1 LKENNSIFR
10 QRSSNTEAFVKQLKD
25 KRVLITGGARGIG
38 FAIAQAFAREG
49 AHILLTDI
57 DAAVMGKSAEALRSG
72 YAVQADAYEL
82 DVSKCEAITRV
93 FGEIGERFGT
103 LDVLINNAGIQI
115 RDASITF
122 SEENWDKL
130 MDINLKGSFFC
141 AQAAARLMKNGGAI
155 VNISSGTATR
165 TLPGR
170 APYVISKAAIGG
182 MTAVLAAEWAGLH
195 IRVNAVAP
203 GWIRTQ
209 LLEDGFRLGVVSE
222 KQIYAAVPFK
232 RLASVDEIA
241 DAVLYLGSAE
251 AGYVT
256 GQTLYVDGG
265 WSALGLPDIAPD

>member
-1 LKENNSIFR
+1 M
-10 QRSSNTEAFVKQLKD
+10 KQLKD

>member
-1 LKENNSIFR
+1 
-10 QRSSNTEAFVKQLKD
+10 VKQLKG

-38 FAIAQAFAREG
+38 LAIAQGFAREG

-57 DAAVMGKSAEALRSG
+57 DAASVRESAQALRSG
-72 YAVQADAYEL
+72 YGVQADAYVL
-82 DVSKCEAITRV
+82 DVSSCESISCV
-93 FGEIGERFGT
+93 FGEVGERFGT
-103 LDVLINNAGIQI
+103 LDVLVNNAGIQI
-115 RDASITF
+115 RDASVSF
-122 SEENWDKL
+122 SEANWDKL
-130 MDINLKGSFFC
+130 MNINLKGSFFC

-170 APYVISKAAIGG
+170 APYVISKAGVGG
-182 MTAVLAAEWAGLH
+182 MTAVLAAEWASMN

-209 LLEDGFRLGVVSE
+209 LLEDGFRLGIVSE

-232 RLASVDEIA
+232 RLAGVDEIA
-241 DAVLYLGSAE
+241 DAVVYLGSAQ
-251 AGYVT
+251 ASYVT

-265 WSALGLPDIAPD
+265 WSALGLPDMAQE

>member
-1 LKENNSIFR
+1 M
-10 QRSSNTEAFVKQLKD
+10 KQLNG

-38 FAIAQAFAREG
+38 YAIAQGFAREG
-49 AHILLTDI
+49 SHIFLTDI
-57 DAAVMGKSAEALRSG
+57 DEALVNKSAKALADEYG
-72 YAVQADAYEL
+72 VQVSAFVL
-82 DVSKCEAITRV
+82 DVSSCESISRV
-93 FGEIGERFGT
+93 FGKIGETFET

-115 RDASITF
+115 RDASISF
-122 SEENWDKL
+122 SEASWDKL

-182 MTAVLAAEWAGLH
+182 MTAVLAAEWAGRK

-222 KQIYAAVPFK
+222 KQIYAAVPYK
-232 RLASVDEIA
+232 RLAEVDEIA
-241 DAVLYLGSAE
+241 DAVVYLGSGE
-251 AGYVT
+251 ASYVT

-265 WSALGLPDIAPD
+265 WSALGLPDLTQE

>member
-1 LKENNSIFR
+1 M
-10 QRSSNTEAFVKQLKD
+10 KQLNG

-38 FAIAQAFAREG
+38 YAIAQGFAREG
-49 AHILLTDI
+49 AHILLSDI
-57 DAAVMGKSAEALRSG
+57 DEAVVRASADALKSEFS
-72 YAVQADAYEL
+72 VEADAYVL
-82 DVSKCEAITRV
+82 DVSKCAEITRV
-93 FGEIGERFGT
+93 FQKIEERYGS
-103 LDVLINNAGIQI
+103 LDVLINNAGVQI
-115 RDASITF
+115 RDASISF
-122 SEENWDKL
+122 SEEKWDKL
-130 MDINLKGSFFC
+130 MNINLKGSFFC
-141 AQAAARLMKNGGAI
+141 AQAGAKLMKAGGAI

-182 MTAVLAAEWAGLH
+182 MTAVLAAEWASLG

-209 LLEDGFRLGVVSE
+209 LLEDGFRLGIVSE

-241 DAVLYLGSAE
+241 DAVLYLSSAE
-251 AGYVT
+251 ASYVT

-265 WSALGLPDIAPD
+265 WSALGLPDIETE

>member
-1 LKENNSIFR
+1 MINGGFR
-10 QRSSNTEAFVKQLKD
+10 VKQLNG

-38 FAIAQAFAREG
+38 YAIAQGFAREG
-49 AHILLTDI
+49 SHIFLTDI
-57 DAAVMGKSAEALRSG
+57 DEALVNESAKALANEYG
-72 YAVQADAYEL
+72 VQVSAFVL
-82 DVSKCEAITRV
+82 DVSSCESISRV
-93 FGEIGERFGT
+93 FSKIGEAFET
-103 LDVLINNAGIQI
+103 LDVLVNNAGIQI
-115 RDASITF
+115 RDASISF
-122 SEENWDKL
+122 SEASWDKL

-141 AQAAARLMKNGGAI
+141 AQAAARLMENGGAI

-182 MTAVLAAEWAGLH
+182 MTAVLAAEWASRK

-222 KQIYAAVPFK
+222 KQIFAAVPYK
-232 RLASVDEIA
+232 RLAEVDEIA
-241 DAVLYLGSAE
+241 DAVVYLGSGE
-251 AGYVT
+251 ASYVT

-265 WSALGLPDIAPD
+265 WSALGLPDLTQE